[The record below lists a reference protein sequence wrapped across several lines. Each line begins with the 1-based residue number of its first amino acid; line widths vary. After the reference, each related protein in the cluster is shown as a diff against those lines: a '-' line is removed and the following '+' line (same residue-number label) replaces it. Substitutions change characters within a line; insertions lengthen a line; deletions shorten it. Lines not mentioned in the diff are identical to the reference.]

1 MVIADPPTLLM
12 TMRTVASIWR
22 YELQGQNAQDIAV
35 CWDLCDKVSAGL
47 SDLNEVAEKIA
58 VALAAHGQAI
68 KRFATGRGNTLSI
81 GDRISNLGVKTKK
94 PMPAMLVGGV
104 SLAPLSEEFDE
115 TVPAQTD
122 LDL

>member
-1 MVIADPPTLLM
+1 
-12 TMRTVASIWR
+12 
-22 YELQGQNAQDIAV
+22 
-35 CWDLCDKVSAGL
+35 
-47 SDLNEVAEKIA
+47 
-58 VALAAHGQAI
+58 
-68 KRFATGRGNTLSI
+68 
-81 GDRISNLGVKTKK
+81 LGVKTKK